1 MVFEVLCGTCRGG
14 ILILRQRNLGSVCP
28 DFSVSIL
35 RFFTVCAVNRFQNG
49 NTKLDHA
56 ELLSFSVG
64 TLPVLLIGGGG
75 GLWGSGIAKLY
86 HTRGF
91 E

>member
-1 MVFEVLCGTCRGG
+1 MVFEVLCGTCGGG

-75 GLWGSGIAKLY
+75 LWGSGIAKLY
-86 HTRGF
+86 HTRDF